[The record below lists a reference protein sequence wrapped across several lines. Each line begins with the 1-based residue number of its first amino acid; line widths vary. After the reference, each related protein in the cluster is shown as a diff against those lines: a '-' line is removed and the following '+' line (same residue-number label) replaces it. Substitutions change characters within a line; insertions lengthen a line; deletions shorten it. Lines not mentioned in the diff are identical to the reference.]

1 MGSAMPLSLGACP
14 KLWELLHACAHSMR
28 NDKFCMVIK
37 LHVRTILWDRPRM
50 FAVANL
56 FVVSSW
62 SMCSCTGCSKG

>member
-14 KLWELLHACAHSMR
+14 KFWELLHARAHNMR

-50 FAVANL
+50 FAVA
-56 FVVSSW
+56 
-62 SMCSCTGCSKG
+62 